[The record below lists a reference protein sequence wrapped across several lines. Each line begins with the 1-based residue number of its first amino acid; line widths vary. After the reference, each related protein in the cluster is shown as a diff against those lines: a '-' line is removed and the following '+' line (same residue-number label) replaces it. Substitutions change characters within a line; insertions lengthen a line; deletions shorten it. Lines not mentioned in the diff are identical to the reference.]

1 MALGISEAQLLGL
14 FLASVFWGMFLI
26 TFIQCIRY
34 LLWDSRGVLKPAATV
49 NWPLFVVAALLA
61 LLSTF
66 DVALGLMHNIEAFI
80 FYTGPGGSAARF
92 TGLTDWVNI
101 LKTCNVVF
109 GKLISDGVLVY
120 RCWVVYNKRWLV
132 VAFPLLL
139 WLGYLGLAIFVVYVE
154 ASADNPHVLLTG
166 PGLSDL
172 TPSITSGWT
181 LSLVNNIIATGL
193 IVYRIW
199 RVDRE
204 SSMYAMQSNSSRSRA
219 FFSRSSQR
227 TRLQNVTRVIIESG
241 FLYTTIALITFITFL
256 TGSNSFYAASD
267 AELQI
272 LSIAFNLIIIRIS
285 TRPEENHSVQ
295 TSKPNHHPSFPLRT
309 FTSVMD
315 STSPAPDELTSKRTL
330 EVMVTNEESVD
341 VDYPPARSRGGRDSY
356 RSAIDNKSRMD
367 VEGGLDSSV

>member
-26 TFIQCIRY
+26 TFVQCVRC
-34 LLWDSRGVLKPAATV
+34 LLWDSKGVFKPVSTI
-49 NWPLFVVAALLA
+49 NWPMVVVAVLLA
-61 LLSTF
+61 ILSTF

-120 RCWVVYNKRWLV
+120 RCWVVYNRRWLV
-132 VAFPLLL
+132 VAFPVLL
-139 WLGYLGLAIFVVYVE
+139 WLGYLGLAIFVIYLE
-154 ASADNPHVLLTG
+154 ASANNPRVLLTG

-181 LSLVNNIIATGL
+181 LSLVNNILATGL

-199 RVDRE
+199 RVDKE
-204 SSMYAMQSNSSRSRA
+204 SSVYAIQSDSSRSRA
-219 FFSRSSQR
+219 FFSRSSHR
-227 TRLQNVTRVIIESG
+227 TRLQIVTRVIIESG
-241 FLYTTIALITFITFL
+241 FLYTAIALITFITFL

-285 TRPEENHSVQ
+285 TRPEENYSAQ
-295 TSKPNHHPSFPLRT
+295 TSRPHRPSFPLRT

-315 STSPAPDELTSKRTL
+315 GTSPGPDELISKRTL
-330 EVMVTNEESVD
+330 EVMVTNEENVD
-341 VDYPPARSRGGRDSY
+341 VDYHPSRSRTRTQGRDSQMSY
-356 RSAIDNKSRMD
+356 
-367 VEGGLDSSV
+367 

>member
-26 TFIQCIRY
+26 TFVQSIRY
-34 LLWDSRGVLKPAATV
+34 LLWDLKGNLKPLSII
-49 NWPLFVVAALLA
+49 NWPLLIVAALLA
-61 LLSTF
+61 FLSTF

-132 VAFPLLL
+132 IAFPLLL
-139 WLGYLGLAIFVVYVE
+139 WLGYL
-154 ASADNPHVLLTG
+154 
-166 PGLSDL
+166 GLSDL

-181 LSLVNNIIATGL
+181 MSLVNNILATGL

-199 RVDRE
+199 RVDQE
-204 SSMYAMQSNSSRSRA
+204 NSAYAVQSVSSRSRA
-219 FFSRSSQR
+219 FFGRSSRR
-227 TRLQNVTRVIIESG
+227 TRLQNVTRIIIESG

-256 TGSNSFYAASD
+256 TGSNSFYATSD

-285 TRPEENHSVQ
+285 TRPEENYSVQ
-295 TSKPNHHPSFPLRT
+295 TTRPHHPSFPLRT
-309 FTSVMD
+309 FTSVAE
-315 STSPAPDELTSKRTL
+315 STSPAPDEIISKRTL
-330 EVMVTNEESVD
+330 EVMVTNEENVD
-341 VDYPPARSRGGRDSY
+341 VDYSPARSRGAISF
-356 RSAIDNKSRMD
+356 RSDMDMNKSGHD
-367 VEGGLDSSV
+367 VERNSIP

>member
-61 LLSTF
+61 FLSTF

-80 FYTGPGGSAARF
+80 FYTGPAWGSAARF

-199 RVDRE
+199 RVDKE
-204 SSMYAMQSNSSRSRA
+204 SSMYAMQSNSSR
-219 FFSRSSQR
+219 
-227 TRLQNVTRVIIESG
+227 RLNCKNVTRVIIESG

-341 VDYPPARSRGGRDSY
+341 VDYPPARSRGRDSY

-367 VEGGLDSSV
+367 VDGNLDSSV

>member
-26 TFIQCIRY
+26 TFVQSIRY
-34 LLWDSRGVLKPAATV
+34 LLWDLKGNLKPLSII
-49 NWPLFVVAALLA
+49 NWPLLIVAALLA
-61 LLSTF
+61 FLSTF

-132 VAFPLLL
+132 IAFPLLL
-139 WLGYLGLAIFVVYVE
+139 WLGYLGLAIFVIYLE

-181 LSLVNNIIATGL
+181 MSLVNNILATGL

-199 RVDRE
+199 RVDQE
-204 SSMYAMQSNSSRSRA
+204 NSAYAVQSVSSRSRA
-219 FFSRSSQR
+219 FFGRSSRR
-227 TRLQNVTRVIIESG
+227 TRLQNVTRIIIESG

-256 TGSNSFYAASD
+256 TGSNSFYATSD

-285 TRPEENHSVQ
+285 TRPEENYSVQ
-295 TSKPNHHPSFPLRT
+295 TTRPHHPSFPLRT
-309 FTSVMD
+309 FTSVAE
-315 STSPAPDELTSKRTL
+315 STSPAPDEIISKRTL
-330 EVMVTNEESVD
+330 EVMVTNEENVD
-341 VDYPPARSRGGRDSY
+341 VDYSPARSRGAISF
-356 RSAIDNKSRMD
+356 RSDMDMNKSGHD
-367 VEGGLDSSV
+367 VERNSIP